1 MSKNLSQIE
10 REFLSSRIAGATAQT
25 PINQLRR
32 RFYSEY
38 VGIQSTPTTGL
49 MDLEYQFLRK
59 VIVDNGGTPAE
70 YELWKQAVTALGVQ
84 SSQYEHENKR
94 LLYLN
99 LPA

>member
-25 PINQLRR
+25 PIDQLRR

-38 VGIQSTPTTGL
+38 VGVQSTPTTGL
-49 MDLEYQFLRK
+49 RDLEYQFLRK
-59 VIVDNGGTPAE
+59 VIVDNGQVPGE
-70 YELWKQAVTALGVQ
+70 YELWKEAVAALGVAP
-84 SSQYEHENKR
+84 SKYEHENKR